1 MSEESQLKVFTK
13 ILSFVNEYKTAF
25 PNESIALYYKL
36 LKKTEVSNTNA
47 INKHIE
53 VFSTWLN
60 KNREA
65 VLKKKVE
72 DIKEP
77 LAFSAKVFLPL
88 HESLQKADNETRNSI
103 FKHLQVIYYRISP
116 DDELRSVLELSI
128 KEGENIGISG
138 KEGDFLNKF
147 MNKIEN
153 SFGSEEFKDPMQAT
167 SAMISSGLFTEL
179 YQDLNSGLNS
189 GQLDVQQL
197 LNSVQ
202 GMMGNLTGGS
212 ANGMPDISGLMSGVM
227 GMMGGM
233 NLGGMNLGEQNNNQ
247 EPPNS
252 LL

>member
-25 PNESIALYYKL
+25 PNEPISLYYKL
-36 LKKTEVSNTNA
+36 LKKTEISNTNA

-65 VLKKKVE
+65 VLQKKVE

-88 HESLQKADNETRNSI
+88 HESLEKADKDTRNSI

-116 DDELRSVLELSI
+116 DDELRNVLEMSI
-128 KEGENIGISG
+128 KEGENIGVSG

-189 GQLDVQQL
+189 GQLDIQQL
-197 LNSVQ
+197 LGSVQ

-212 ANGMPDISGLMSGVM
+212 ANGMPDMSGLMSGVM

-233 NLGGMNLGEQNNNQ
+233 NLGGLGGNQNNNQ
-247 EPPNS
+247 DPPNS